1 MIFHLNRSVSVFN
14 YSQWRLVCSKS
25 TLGFLTSSIMFLGWL
40 FGNIIFGILSDKY
53 GRRKILFFSS
63 CLVCWVAF
71 VSSFVPWYWM
81 YATLRFIIGF
91 GLGKPK
97 YDKFATL
104 ETKRGLEPKCIPQ
117 WFLGLL
123 LGPGQ
128 SAIGHFFFLVPN
140 NTPRSPCEN
149 LLFPVFFSFLKERI
163 LKGTF
168 VTAI

>member
-1 MIFHLNRSVSVFN
+1 MIFQLNRSVSVFN

-25 TLGFLTSSIMFLGWL
+25 ALGFLTSSIMFLGWL

-91 GLGKPK
+91 GLGKPRD
-97 YDKFATL
+97 DKFAIL
-104 ETKRGLEPKCIPQ
+104 ETRRGLEPKCIPQ
-117 WFLGLL
+117 WFLRLL

-128 SAIGHFFFLVPN
+128 SAIGHFFSLSLVSLPDVLAKIY
-140 NTPRSPCEN
+140 PSQ
-149 LLFPVFFSFLKERI
+149 FSFH
-163 LKGTF
+163 F
-168 VTAI
+168 YM

>member
-1 MIFHLNRSVSVFN
+1 MIFHLNRSISLFN
-14 YSQWRLVCSKS
+14 YLQWHLVCSKS

-91 GLGKPK
+91 GLGKP
-97 YDKFATL
+97 
-104 ETKRGLEPKCIPQ
+104 RGPQ
-117 WFLGLL
+117 ICHLRNRKGS
-123 LGPGQ
+123 GAQ
-128 SAIGHFFFLVPN
+128 MYSAMVSGIVS
-140 NTPRSPCEN
+140 RAQ
-149 LLFPVFFSFLKERI
+149 PVSDWPMFFSLS
-163 LKGTF
+163 L
-168 VTAI
+168 VTLPEVLAKIYSSQFSFHF